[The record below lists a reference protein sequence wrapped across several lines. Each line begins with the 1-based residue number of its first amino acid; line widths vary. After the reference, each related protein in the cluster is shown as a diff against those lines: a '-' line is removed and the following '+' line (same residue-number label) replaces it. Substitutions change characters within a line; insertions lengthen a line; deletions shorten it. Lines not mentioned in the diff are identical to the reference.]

1 MKQLILF
8 LGTLL
13 PTAIAAQE
21 LHTFSNGEVAD
32 AEKINENFQYVLE
45 NATNSGGCS
54 AEQDGSNVVIT
65 CADGT
70 SGVLAS
76 EGTVIVYPEG
86 GIVGELPKV
95 EYNAGQIVLIDADE
109 VVLGSVVSNSDKCY
123 VIRLRD
129 FDVSRTARLCNN
141 TAEESVRLSGGHYS
155 AFFLEIDCK
164 GMPFF
169 DREGW
174 ILELA
179 DGFWIVPWPL
189 PQSDTLL
196 LKSRRLGATS
206 FSVSPGECVNEE
218 IVKLVRPMV
227 TYTPAPEL
235 LNAAY
240 PVRLEQLP

>member
-86 GIVGELPKV
+86 QTGAVDLDSFNTGDIVVKDANDVILAPVELTRGDKYEVSLGPDKTWPLAYIRNDNALERV
-95 EYNAGQIVLIDADE
+95 EL
-109 VVLGSVVSNSDKCY
+109 LGYGSS
-123 VIRLRD
+123 L
-129 FDVSRTARLCNN
+129 
-141 TAEESVRLSGGHYS
+141 
-155 AFFLEIDCK
+155 FFTNPDCK
-164 GMPFF
+164 GASLYTNRAALVRVNDEFF
-169 DREGW
+169 
-174 ILELA
+174 A
-179 DGFWIVPWPL
+179 DAGQFL
-189 PQSDTLL
+189 GDLL
-196 LKSRRLGATS
+196 TKSRLDD
-206 FSVSPGECVNEE
+206 GEECINLERVDRFHVFGE
-218 IVKLVRPMV
+218 
-227 TYTPAPEL
+227 YTPAQEL
-235 LNAAY
+235 LEAAY
-240 PVRLEQLP
+240 PARLEQLP